1 MFCNQERCIIK
12 TIFVAGSRTGEAI
25 SYKKLRKLLVDK
37 KSKAAL
43 RMRKV
48 SGSVTNIGHWDCGAV
63 ELYLQSNADFEKART
78 LIDQAFDENQ
88 I

>member
-12 TIFVAGSRTGEAI
+12 TTFVAGSRTGEAI

-48 SGSVTNIGHWDCGAV
+48 SGAVTNIGHWCCGAV
-63 ELYLQSNADFEKART
+63 ELYLDCGADFEKAKP
-78 LIDQAFDENQ
+78 LIDRAFDEN
-88 I
+88 